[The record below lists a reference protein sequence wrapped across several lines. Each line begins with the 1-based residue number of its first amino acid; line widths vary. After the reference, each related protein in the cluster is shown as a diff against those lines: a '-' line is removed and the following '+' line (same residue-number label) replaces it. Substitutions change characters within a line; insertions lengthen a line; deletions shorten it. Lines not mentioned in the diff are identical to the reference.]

1 MTRFQSLKKNP
12 LTGLLVISMAVF
24 IDMLLYSLVVPIVP
38 LYVTKF
44 GASQTTVGILI
55 SCYAFTF
62 IVFTPI
68 LGVVSDKFGRRGSML
83 WGMVVLIASTLMFAF
98 ASNMYILILAR
109 LLQGIAAAATW
120 TAGLALITDLY
131 PANKRGK
138 ALGTVITFMSA
149 GTLLGA
155 PVGGLLYEWGGYQ
168 LPFLLAAG
176 IALLD
181 GLARMFLLEDP
192 PKDKEASS
200 IDILKIFKDFE
211 VLKIFGV
218 VLLGSSAI
226 SILEPTLPI
235 YLMEHLGANTVHIG
249 FLFGITTLAY
259 GLASPIAGWLS
270 DKSGTFSIMM
280 IGLIILAAFLPL
292 VTIPNSLVLEGV
304 ILFFLGAAAG
314 LVLTPTLP
322 ELANSV
328 DRLGG
333 GAYATAFAVFNV
345 AYSVG
350 MMIGPI
356 FGGFFADMFNVSTAL
371 YILSAILV
379 CYSIALRFLK
389 GETKK
394 TEHKNYL

>member
-333 GAYATAFAVFNV
+333 EHMLLHLPFSMLRT
-345 AYSVG
+345 
-350 MMIGPI
+350 
-356 FGGFFADMFNVSTAL
+356 
-371 YILSAILV
+371 LS
-379 CYSIALRFLK
+379 
-389 GETKK
+389 E
-394 TEHKNYL
+394 